1 MHADSLSHVAF
12 GSGHEGRQ
20 LHSVV
25 VRTHLHQDFLEGVE
39 LTALGVDIVL
49 VHLYIKQ
56 SHHIVLVHLYLKQS
70 HHIVLV
76 HLYLKH
82 SHTTVCWYT
91 CT

>member
-25 VRTHLHQDFLEGVE
+25 ARTHLHQDFLEGVE

-56 SHHIVLVHLYLKQS
+56 SHHIVLVHLYLK
-70 HHIVLV
+70 
-76 HLYLKH
+76 H
-82 SHTTVCWYT
+82 SHTTVCRYTCTQNTVMPLCWYT

>member
-1 MHADSLSHVAF
+1 MEHSLSIGTVTHADSLSHVAF

-20 LHSVV
+20 LHSIV

-49 VHLYIKQ
+49 VHLYIKR
-56 SHHIVLVHLYLKQS
+56 
-70 HHIVLV
+70 
-76 HLYLKH
+76 
-82 SHTTVCWYT
+82 SHTILCWYT